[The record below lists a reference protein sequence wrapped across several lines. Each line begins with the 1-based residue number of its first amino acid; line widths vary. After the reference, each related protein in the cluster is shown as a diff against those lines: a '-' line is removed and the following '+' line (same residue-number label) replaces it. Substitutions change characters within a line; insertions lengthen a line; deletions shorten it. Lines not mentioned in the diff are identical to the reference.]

1 MKWKN
6 NFLGDLSNSSI
17 LRIPYFVLTISII
30 VTIAITYF
38 YYSSAKTNDSGRFES
53 QTVRVKSEI
62 ESRLDTY
69 SALLRA
75 GRSYFYATDTIN
87 KEDFRQFV
95 ANLNLRQ
102 NYPGVLAI
110 GFSKVFIPA
119 EKESFIKKMR
129 NEGLTDFVVK
139 PDTPRDEYQAII
151 YIEPFDDV
159 NKQVIGFDM
168 SSEAIR
174 ESALK
179 NARDTG
185 NQSITGKVILAQQ
198 EDEEKKQTG
207 FLIYFPI
214 YKSKSTPET
223 VEERRKKIDGFIYSP
238 FRSEEFVADVIKN
251 GEIDELSFKIYDTE
265 NNERSLLVV
274 GNPNEELA
282 DPLFRG
288 QNEIN
293 IGGRTWIVTY
303 SPTAKFYKHSLIWWT
318 PIIFFLG
325 LAISVVL
332 FYLSLSQS
340 WTNQRLIKTANDL
353 AQLGEK
359 EREAREDA
367 ERSAKVKDEF
377 LATISHELRTP
388 LNAIAGWV
396 NIIKLNNIENETK
409 EKAIGIINKNLR
421 QQVNLIEQMII
432 FSDMESFLSQANW
445 QKFSLTELVTENLNE
460 AVIQISKKK
469 LKLIKD
475 ISSDKLMINGDKDKI
490 KKAIS
495 ILVDNSIKFT
505 PQGGE
510 ILIELNSQQ
519 NKVLLKVVDSGE
531 GILPELMPNIFE
543 GFRQS
548 DSSSIRKHGGLGLS
562 LAIAK
567 KIIESHRGKLT
578 VKSDGADTGTTIM
591 LVLPLAR

>member
-6 NFLGDLSNSSI
+6 NFLGDISNSSI

-69 SALLRA
+69 IALLRA

-110 GFSKVFIPA
+110 GYSKVFAPT

-129 NEGLTDFVVK
+129 NEGLTGFEVK

-151 YIEPFDDV
+151 YIEPFDEI
-159 NKQVIGFDM
+159 NKKVVGFDM
-168 SSEAIR
+168 SSEPIR
-174 ESALK
+174 EFALK
-179 NARDTG
+179 TARDTG
-185 NQSITGKVILAQQ
+185 NQAITGKIVLAQQ
-198 EDEEKKQTG
+198 DDEEKKQTG

-223 VEERRKKIDGFIYSP
+223 IEERRKKIDGFVYSP

-265 NNERSLLVV
+265 YDERNLLVV
-274 GNPNEELA
+274 GNPNEELV
-282 DPLFRG
+282 DPLFKG

-353 AQLGEK
+353 AQSGEK
-359 EREAREDA
+359 EREAREEA
-367 ERSAKVKDEF
+367 EKSAKVKDEF

-409 EKAIGIINKNLR
+409 DKAIGIINKNLR

-460 AVIQISKKK
+460 SVIQISKKK
-469 LKLIKD
+469 LKFIKD
-475 ISSDKLMINGDKDKI
+475 ISSDKLMVNGDKDNI

-510 ILIELNSQQ
+510 ILVELNSQQ
-519 NKVLLKVVDSGE
+519 NKVLLKIVDNGE
-531 GILPELMPNIFE
+531 GIMPELMPNIFE

-548 DSSSIRKHGGLGLS
+548 DTSSIRKHGGLGLS

-578 VKSDGADTGTTIM
+578 IKSDGTDTGTTIM
-591 LVLPLAR
+591 LILPLAR